1 MIARFC
7 EEIISDQPIY
17 VKICKDDN
25 NKKGA
30 LDMLQAERHQKIL
43 ELLASQQVVKTSE
56 LSDYFNLSRQTI
68 HNDIDVMESKG
79 LLQKVHGGAVSNKVA
94 IEPEAHQRKQ
104 QFPREKDAIARQAV
118 QFVKEGETLFI
129 DMGTTTAAMVPYLLA
144 FNQLTIITNNV
155 QVAMEVREKAGF
167 TVILLGGNLRAKEMS
182 TSGPDTVQALKKY
195 YADRCFLGAS
205 GVSAKQGFTD
215 YHLDENQVR
224 RQMIANARHS
234 YVLCDHSKLN
244 QHTLEQ
250 FASLSDIE
258 SLIVD
263 ACPDEDLRAALVD
276 QGLELIETEAKTRV

>member
-1 MIARFC
+1 
-7 EEIISDQPIY
+7 
-17 VKICKDDN
+17 
-25 NKKGA
+25 
-30 LDMLQAERHQKIL
+30 MLQAERHKKIL

-104 QFPREKDAIARQAV
+104 HFPKEKDAIARQAA

-129 DMGTTTAAMVPYLLA
+129 DMGTTTAAMVPYLSA

-155 QVAMEVREKAGF
+155 QVAIDLREKAAF
-167 TVILLGGNLRAKEMS
+167 TVILLGGNLRVKEMS
-182 TSGPDTVQALKKY
+182 TSGLDTVLALKKY

-205 GVSAKQGFTD
+205 GVSADQGFTD

-224 RQMIANARHS
+224 RQMIANAEHN

-250 FASLSDIE
+250 FAPLSAIE
-258 SLIVD
+258 TLIVD
-263 ACPDEDLRAALVD
+263 ACPDANLKKVLLD
-276 QGLELIETEAKTRV
+276 QGLNLIETSPEVSP